1 MAHVAQR
8 RVPISI
14 PNARLATVPQD
25 CQSQSPAQV
34 LVVDSVTG
42 VLEALGRELVDE
54 NDTKVDEEAEIEAE
68 DDRSTSVENP
78 VEVVDPDADTD
89 DIESVD
95 AELLR
100 VLVTRLDRVV
110 LTLVSVVHTAT
121 PSSFVVVVIVLST
134 VIPNSS

>member
-1 MAHVAQR
+1 M
-8 RVPISI
+8 
-14 PNARLATVPQD
+14 PNARFATVPHD

-42 VLEALGRELVDE
+42 VLELLGTEFVDD
-54 NDTKVDEEAEIEAE
+54 NDTELDEDAEIEAE
-68 DDRSTSVENP
+68 DDPSTSVESLA
-78 VEVVDPDADTD
+78 EVVDPDADTGD
-89 DIESVD
+89 TESVD
-95 AELLR
+95 AGLLW

>member
-1 MAHVAQR
+1 M
-8 RVPISI
+8 
-14 PNARLATVPQD
+14 
-25 CQSQSPAQV
+25 
-34 LVVDSVTG
+34 G
-42 VLEALGRELVDE
+42 VLEVLGTELVDE

-68 DDRSTSVENP
+68 DDPSTSVENP
-78 VEVVDPDADTD
+78 VDVVDPDADTD

-95 AELLR
+95 AELLS

-121 PSSFVVVVIVLST
+121 PSSFVVVVTLLST